1 MIMSYDCFV
10 NKLNEKIKFTNDFYV
25 KLLETII
32 DNPSR
37 YCGLF
42 RLSNSKT
49 KLVQNVTQ
57 SIEIK
62 FGYFMEDIIT
72 DYIELIGYK
81 NKVKDL
87 GFDENGD
94 RLNADQLFVK
104 GNTIYLVEQKI
115 RDDHDSTKK
124 RAQFANLIKKIKL
137 IKRNNPMFHLVASI
151 WFVDDCFAKNK
162 NFYKEEID
170 KNCYQDIKIYL
181 FYGKEFFK
189 ILENGEIVW

>member
-1 MIMSYDCFV
+1 MSYDCFV
-10 NKLNEKIKFTNDFYV
+10 NKLNEKIKFTNNFYV

-32 DNPSR
+32 DNPGR

-49 KLVQNVTQ
+49 KLVQNVIQ

-81 NKVKDL
+81 NKRKDL

-94 RLNADQLFVK
+94 RLMLIN
-104 GNTIYLVEQKI
+104 YL
-115 RDDHDSTKK
+115 
-124 RAQFANLIKKIKL
+124 
-137 IKRNNPMFHLVASI
+137 
-151 WFVDDCFAKNK
+151 
-162 NFYKEEID
+162 
-170 KNCYQDIKIYL
+170 
-181 FYGKEFFK
+181 
-189 ILENGEIVW
+189 